1 MDQLSVVK
9 EQVNKLVKFTKEEVL
24 TKDVAI
30 AATIAVASAFGVKY
44 FATNE
49 MPSAAASL
57 AAFIA
62 GGMYS
67 LGKSH
72 ILRKV
77 KKSAN
82 RPIPGVFTITHLIKE
97 NDLTTRFEVNFYD
110 KNGNLI
116 ARVADTS
123 EIYSYFHAVQNG
135 IEGLREIDE
144 AKSFNIEK
152 YYDKAG
158 E

>member
-1 MDQLSVVK
+1 MDRLSVVK
-9 EQVNKLVKFTKEEVL
+9 EKVNKLSKYAKEEVF

-30 AATIAVASAFGVKY
+30 AATIAVAASFGVQY
-44 FATNE
+44 FATHE

-72 ILRKV
+72 LLRKI
-77 KKSAN
+77 KRNTN
-82 RPIPGVFTITHLIKE
+82 RPIPGVYTLTQLIDDNE
-97 NDLTTRFEVNFYD
+97 LTTRFEVNFYN
-110 KNGNLI
+110 KNGSKI

-123 EIYSYFHAVQNG
+123 DVYSYFDAVKRG
-135 IEGLREIDE
+135 IEGLNEIDE
-144 AKSFNIEK
+144 ATSFNIEK